1 MLELTPNNY
10 RKEVELSREPVLI
23 CVHDSGSK
31 PTEGLEQLCGPKL
44 KCCGLDAQ
52 RYEEMAKSL
61 RVINLPSAI
70 VLEGGT
76 IVQRIRGERS
86 LQDFAKILDLEQP

>member
-1 MLELTPNNY
+1 MLELTPGNY

-23 CVHDSGSK
+23 CIHDSEK
-31 PTEGLEQLCGPKL
+31 APPEGLEQLCRPGL

-61 RVINLPSAI
+61 RVQSLPSAI
-70 VLEGGT
+70 LLEGGT

-86 LQDFAKILDLEQP
+86 LADFAKILEPD

>member
-23 CVHDSGSK
+23 CVHDSESR
-31 PTEGLEQLCGPKL
+31 PTEGLEQLCGSQL
-44 KCCGLDAQ
+44 KCCGLDAR

-61 RVINLPSAI
+61 RVQCIPSAI
-70 VLEGGT
+70 LLQDGT
-76 IVQRIRGERS
+76 IVQRIRGDRS
-86 LQDFAKILDLEQP
+86 LQDYAKILDRI